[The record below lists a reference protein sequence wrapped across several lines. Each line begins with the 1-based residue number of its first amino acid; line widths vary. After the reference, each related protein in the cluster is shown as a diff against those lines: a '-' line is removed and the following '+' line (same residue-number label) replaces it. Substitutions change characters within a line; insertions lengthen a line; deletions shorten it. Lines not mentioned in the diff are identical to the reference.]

1 MTKRA
6 IAIGVVIVVVVAAG
20 GGLVLAKRRA
30 LQHMAPPE
38 ARPVPVHTALV
49 RTGGV
54 ADAIVTLALVQA
66 DVTATAAAQTPGV
79 IVEMKVR
86 EGARVHK
93 GEVLAV
99 VDPRPLEDAA
109 QAAEAR
115 LGAAR
120 EALRTQEAV
129 FARDQVLV
137 DGGATSRQAFELSR
151 AQLEA
156 ARANAVA
163 AERAVATA
171 RVQRGYASVAAP
183 YGGIVTARLAEAGDL
198 AAPGK
203 PLYTI
208 QRDGGVRLISKL
220 SQESIGRLAPGGEAT
235 FSWQGQREATKTSRI
250 YPALDASHL
259 GTVETAFASAPFGLP
274 AGSTMEASYSMSP
287 SQGLVV
293 PAEALV
299 EGLNEMLVVKL
310 ADGKARPVPVTV
322 VARGTGSAV
331 VSGPLGDGDAVVVG
345 LPSELMALTA
355 GTPLAPVPGDGR

>member
-1 MTKRA
+1 MTKRV
-6 IAIGVVIVVVVAAG
+6 IAIGVVILVIAAG
-20 GGLVLAKRRA
+20 GGVVLAKRRA
-30 LQHMAPPE
+30 LQHMTPPA
-38 ARPVPVHTALV
+38 ARPLPVHTALV
-49 RTGGV
+49 RAGGV
-54 ADAIVTLALVQA
+54 ADAIVTVALVQA
-66 DVTATAAAQTPGV
+66 DVTATAAAQTPGA
-79 IVEMKVR
+79 ILEMRLR
-86 EGARVHK
+86 EGARVRQ
-93 GEVLAV
+93 GEVLAI

-115 LGAAR
+115 LAAAR

-137 DGGATSRQAFELSR
+137 DGGAASRQAFELSR
-151 AQLEA
+151 AQLET
-156 ARANAVA
+156 ARANDVA

-183 YGGIVTARLAEAGDL
+183 YAGIVTARLAEPGDL

-208 QRDGGVRLISKL
+208 QSDGGVRLISKL
-220 SQESIGRLAPGGEAT
+220 SQEALQRLAPGGEAT
-235 FSWQGQREATKTSRI
+235 FSWQGQRVGTKTSRI

-259 GTVETAFASAPFGLP
+259 GTVETTFASAPFGLP
-274 AGSTMEASYSMSP
+274 AGSTVEASYGMPP

-299 EGLNEMLVVKL
+299 EGLNEMLIVKVV
-310 ADGKARPVPVTV
+310 DGKAQPVPVTL
-322 VARGTGSAV
+322 VARGTGDAV
-331 VSGPLGDGDAVVVG
+331 VRGVLAAGDAVVVG

-355 GTPLAPVPGDGR
+355 GTPLAPVPGLGR

>member
-1 MTKRA
+1 MTKRVV
-6 IAIGVVIVVVVAAG
+6 AIGVVVIVVTAG

-30 LQHMAPPE
+30 LQHMAPPQV
-38 ARPVPVHTALV
+38 RPVPVHTALV
-49 RTGGV
+49 RAGGV
-54 ADAIVTLALVQA
+54 ADSIVTVALVQA
-66 DVTATAAAQTPGV
+66 DVTATAAAQTPGA
-79 IVEMKVR
+79 ILEMRFR
-86 EGARVHK
+86 EGARVRQ
-93 GEVLAV
+93 GDVLAI
-99 VDPRPLEDAA
+99 VDSRPLEDAA

-115 LGAAR
+115 LAAAR
-120 EALRTQEAV
+120 EALATQEAV
-129 FARDQVLV
+129 FSRDQVLV

-171 RVQRGYASVAAP
+171 RVQRSYASVAAP
-183 YGGIVTARLAEAGDL
+183 YAGIVTARLAEAGDL
-198 AAPGK
+198 ATPGK

-220 SQESIGRLAPGGEAT
+220 SQESIRRLAPGGEAS
-235 FSWQGQREATKTSRI
+235 FSWQGQRVATKTSRI

-274 AGSTMEASYSMSP
+274 AGSTLEASYGTP
-287 SQGLVV
+287 PLQGLVV

-299 EGLNEMLVVKL
+299 EGLRETLVVKL
-310 ADGKARPVPVTV
+310 AEGKAQPVPVTI
-322 VARGTGSAV
+322 VARAAEGAV
-331 VSGPLGDGDAVVVG
+331 VSGQIAAGDQVVVG

-355 GTPLAPVPGDGR
+355 GMPLAPVTGDGR